1 MVYNIVAGEKNE
13 KKEVLDMNKTVVYL
27 TVTILMMLSF
37 CAFVLM
43 LVMNSSTLS
52 VKCLF
57 SAVNGANAVATQQQI
72 FTEATSAGAFAGQQ
86 NGSVHIDT
94 LQGTDAGSFDVMF
107 AAGLFELTN
116 EERQTNGLEALIW
129 DETLVKIAQ
138 VRAQEASVCFSHNR
152 PDGSIC
158 WTVCP
163 ERYKGENLS
172 KGYKTPEE
180 AMQGWMASETHRSNI
195 LSQTYRYIGIAT
207 FLTEDGCQFTAQSFA
222 Y

>member
-1 MVYNIVAGEKNE
+1 
-13 KKEVLDMNKTVVYL
+13 MNKTVVYL

-72 FTEATSAGAFAGQQ
+72 FTEATSAGALAGQQ

-152 PDGSIC
+152 PD
-158 WTVCP
+158 
-163 ERYKGENLS
+163 ENLS